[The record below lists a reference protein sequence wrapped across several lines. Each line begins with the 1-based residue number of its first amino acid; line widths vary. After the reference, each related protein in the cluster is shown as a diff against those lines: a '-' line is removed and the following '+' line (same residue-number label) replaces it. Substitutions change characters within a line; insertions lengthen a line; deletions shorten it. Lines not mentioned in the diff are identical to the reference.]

1 MKINIKNK
9 NLKGKDV
16 SEKKLKVA
24 MGINIVI
31 FVILVSM
38 AFYTVIIKDYKS
50 LGSIIAVGL
59 IVILNFYR
67 ISLRIKSN
75 KSSRKN
81 KF

>member
-9 NLKGKDV
+9 NLKGKYV

-31 FVILVSM
+31 FIILVSM